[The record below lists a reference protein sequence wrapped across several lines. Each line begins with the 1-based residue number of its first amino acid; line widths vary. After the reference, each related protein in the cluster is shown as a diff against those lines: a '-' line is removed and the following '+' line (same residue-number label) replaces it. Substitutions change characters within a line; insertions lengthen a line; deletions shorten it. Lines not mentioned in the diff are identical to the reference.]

1 MSISETGCMTEPKVG
16 KNHYSTPKHSTNV
29 IIYGSL
35 SEYRD
40 QHMSERLDEIHP
52 LESNFFFLAPFNS

>member
-1 MSISETGCMTEPKVG
+1 MTEPKVA
-16 KNHYSTPKHSTNV
+16 KNHYSTPKQSMSV